1 MDIALLVYLSA
12 WYGLNYYYN
21 IFNKLSGKAGGGTEF
36 VFTLA
41 WAQMAIGSVYALAL
55 WVAPEARPFPKLTM
69 AQFLKMAPVGFF
81 SAAAHAAT
89 VFSLTAGA
97 VSFAQVVKA
106 AEPAFAAAVG
116 YLVYGKT
123 VSKAKIA
130 MLFPIIGGICIA
142 SAQELD
148 FTIGA
153 LVAASGANL
162 AAAFKGAESKKVM
175 EELKA
180 AGLTPGNAYAIQTL
194 WASIILV
201 PLIFIMGEASKL
213 STLVGYWNADGTPGS
228 AGSFRYNMLMS
239 GLTFYLYNEV
249 STLALDKLSGVTHSV
264 ANTAKRA
271 IIIVGCAIA
280 FGESLAPLKLLGC
293 TVAILGTFLY
303 AVADSLFPGKAKAA

>member
-1 MDIALLVYLSA
+1 VV
-12 WYGLNYYYN
+12 GLNYYYN

-69 AQFLKMAPVGFF
+69 AQFLKMAPVGFY

-106 AEPAFAAAVG
+106 AEPAFAAGVG
-116 YLVYGKT
+116 YFVYGNA
-123 VSKAKIA
+123 VSKAKIG
-130 MLFPIIGGICIA
+130 MLFPIIAGICVA

-162 AAAFKGAESKKVM
+162 AAAFKGAENKRVM
-175 EELKA
+175 KELKE
-180 AGLTPGNAYAIQTL
+180 AGLTPGNAYAIQTV
-194 WASIILV
+194 WASIILI
-201 PLIFIMGEASKL
+201 PLIFIMGEAQKL
-213 STLVGYWNADGTPGS
+213 STLVEYWNNDGAKGS
-228 AGSFRYNMLMS
+228 VGNFRYNTIMA
-239 GLTFYLYNEV
+239 GITFYMYNEV
-249 STLALDKLSGVTHSV
+249 STLALNKLSGVTHSV

-280 FGESLAPLKLLGC
+280 FGDSLAPLKLLGC